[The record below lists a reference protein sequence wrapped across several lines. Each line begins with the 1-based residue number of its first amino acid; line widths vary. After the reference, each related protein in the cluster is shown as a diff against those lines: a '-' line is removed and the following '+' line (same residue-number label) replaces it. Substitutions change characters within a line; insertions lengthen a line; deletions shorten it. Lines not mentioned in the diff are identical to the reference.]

1 MHVLTMSRF
10 LSLGLLLVS
19 SAVFAKPWQGIQPG
33 VSSTL
38 DVYGKFGEPT
48 KKTDVKGQTVLI
60 YAGLQAIPGT
70 VQAQFKL
77 SPGADTV
84 ARIDVYVSPVIDKA
98 AVEESYGPQCDAKKK
113 DPDLQSPCYF
123 VKEAGAGKKPYLVY
137 LRLGLAVFFKDDGNV
152 LSFAFLPSKP

>member
-10 LSLGLLLVS
+10 LSLGILLLS

-38 DVYGKFGEPT
+38 DVFGKFGEPT
-48 KKTDVKGQTVLI
+48 KKTDIKGQTVLI

-77 SPGADTV
+77 TPAGDTV

-98 AVEESYGPQCDAKKK
+98 AVEESYGPQCPPKKK
-113 DPDLQSPCYF
+113 DPDLESPCYF
-123 VKEAGAGKKPYLVY
+123 LKDSGGGKKPHFVY
-137 LRLGLAVFFKDDGNV
+137 QRLGLAVFFKEDGTV
-152 LSFAFLPSKP
+152 LSFAFLPPKA